1 MPGTTSWPPRP
12 PLEPLLFS
20 SVFLLSCELLRL
32 LRKWI
37 GIEVV
42 AAEVTDR
49 EEGVL
54 TRCIAFGFQRV
65 EDVNPSIAI
74 FSCVGER
81 KEEREQRV
89 CSVEKEIVQMQMNF
103 SYLVSH

>member
-65 EDVNPSIAI
+65 EETDDEAY
-74 FSCVGER
+74 
-81 KEEREQRV
+81 EEFYCILFIR
-89 CSVEKEIVQMQMNF
+89 CYYF
-103 SYLVSH
+103 SYY